1 MDIITQIR
9 NLIDSYKK
17 NIERL
22 EERSKKYRDNDV
34 LNTLIQSEVTLYEC
48 VISDLEKIGAS
59 K

>member
-48 VISDLEKIGAS
+48 VISDLEKIGDS